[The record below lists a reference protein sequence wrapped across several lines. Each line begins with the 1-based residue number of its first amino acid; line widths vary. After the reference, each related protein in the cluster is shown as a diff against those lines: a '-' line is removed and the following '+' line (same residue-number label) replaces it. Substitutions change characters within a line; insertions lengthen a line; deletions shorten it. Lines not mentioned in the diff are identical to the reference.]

1 MIIFTS
7 GILTA
12 HAADVPLKWDPS
24 PGATGYKVF
33 MSTDQ
38 GETWLTPMDI
48 GNVTA
53 FTYTNV
59 LEDRLILFKA
69 SAYNEGGE
77 AVRTW
82 SGAWYDHRKKPLTP
96 PAGQGIN

>member
-7 GILTA
+7 GMLTA
-12 HAADVPLKWDPS
+12 HAADVPLKWDPAQ
-24 PGATGYKVF
+24 GATGYKIYL
-33 MSTDQ
+33 SQDQ
-38 GETWLTPMDI
+38 GVTWSTPLDV

-53 FTYTNV
+53 FTYTGAP
-59 LEDRLILFKA
+59 EDKLLLFRS

-96 PAGQGIN
+96 PTGQGIN